1 MKNGWDKL
9 SFSLH
14 HHPSRRYARKS
25 ARRTWRKMNPFSKK
39 VGCLISLVYSAKVK
53 EGNDS

>member
-1 MKNGWDKL
+1 MAKNE
-9 SFSLH
+9 SV
-14 HHPSRRYARKS
+14 
-25 ARRTWRKMNPFSKK
+25 SKK